1 MASNF
6 SQEKKIDKES
16 SKAGGLT
23 LEDGDSKKQLLSAS
37 STATSKQNGDQAGCE
52 DEQMSEQ
59 DASERRKA
67 GLSDLKNCGGSPSTL
82 PRSTEEL
89 PRRNFQIPRKIKER
103 KGCVSHCY
111 HYYYATAIPEMHC
124 FCFTACKF
132 AKSSLLTASGKINK
146 AVLISKQG
154 IYITH
159 RKVCTTV
166 IKRIFS

>member
-1 MASNF
+1 MASNL
-6 SQEKKIDKES
+6 SQERKIDKES

-59 DASERRKA
+59 DASERRRA

-82 PRSTEEL
+82 TLARSAEEL

-103 KGCVSHCY
+103 RGCMSHCY
-111 HYYYATAIPEMHC
+111 HYYCHSRNGQ
-124 FCFTACKF
+124 FLFQ
-132 AKSSLLTASGKINK
+132 SLQVRL
-146 AVLISKQG
+146 
-154 IYITH
+154 
-159 RKVCTTV
+159 
-166 IKRIFS
+166 KRALYRFESN

>member
-1 MASNF
+1 MASNL
-6 SQEKKIDKES
+6 SQERKIDKES

-59 DASERRKA
+59 DASERRRA

-82 PRSTEEL
+82 TLARSAEEL

-111 HYYYATAIPEMHC
+111 RH
-124 FCFTACKF
+124 
-132 AKSSLLTASGKINK
+132 
-146 AVLISKQG
+146 
-154 IYITH
+154 
-159 RKVCTTV
+159 
-166 IKRIFS
+166 

>member
-1 MASNF
+1 MACNF
-6 SQEKKIDKES
+6 SQERKIDKES

-37 STATSKQNGDQAGCE
+37 STATSKQNGDQAECE

-59 DASERRKA
+59 DASERRRA

-103 KGCVSHCY
+103 KGCVSHYY
-111 HYYYATAIPEMHC
+111 HYYCHSRNGLFLFSQLSMSLKAR
-124 FCFTACKF
+124 
-132 AKSSLLTASGKINK
+132 SSPLRGKLI
-146 AVLISKQG
+146 VL
-154 IYITH
+154 Y
-159 RKVCTTV
+159 
-166 IKRIFS
+166 